1 MAFAD
6 PIKVKPGETEK
17 ECPRVSVGDYSS
29 TYLSEDGL
37 TRVTIST
44 QNGKRKRHVARIDLS
59 KITTDPFDESQK
71 IEISSSVYVVIDRP
85 LAGFTN
91 AELKTLT
98 EGLTTFLTASTG
110 ASIKK
115 LIASES

>member
-6 PIKVKPGETEK
+6 PVKVKPGETEK
-17 ECPRVSVGDYSS
+17 ECPRVSTGDFQSV
-29 TYLSEDGL
+29 YLSEDGL
-37 TRVTIST
+37 TNVTIST

-59 KITTDPFDESQK
+59 KLTSNPFDESQK
-71 IEISSSVYVVIDRP
+71 VEVSSSAYVVIDRP

-91 AELKTLT
+91 AELKTLV
-98 EGLTTFLTASTG
+98 EGLTTFLTASSG

-115 LIASES
+115 LVACES